1 MEATKN
7 KLIIEIREILANILS
22 RCTLEV
28 IASINAEAENKTI
41 LEAEDIKDI
50 YEKTTEQI
58 EKNSL
63 KDIYFSLSN
72 LMRFVGG
79 KSLEEQLNMGS
90 AKIPLRKYF
99 YLFDDL
105 NYVFK
110 TSTISVREKLNM
122 LLDFIKNNIEKG
134 ILECQTDNELLRL
147 GDRNF
152 FKTEEELD
160 LFLEAYQKLKEKNAT
175 KTLVDSALLII
186 DDCKKHAQTI
196 IEAHRIIDKHY
207 LKNNENRKDEDIEK
221 VIEAFENLE
230 IDKTLCSTIKIVL
243 VEDLEKERKKKIKN
257 GVSIKN
263 SIKIETPKPLSKTE
277 YDAIYSR
284 IMKMYDIEEHTIV
297 SALTKEEIV
306 YLVSLMFRINIP
318 EKEIRKSIQKINWQG
333 WKAYDNPIKEFN
345 DYYDKLQKNSHI
357 GEVEIALQNIK
368 EYLSLA
374 FLPENDNEYVGWK
387 QEIAEELKRVR
398 KILNQ
403 DDTYE
408 LEEGRKLYRNRIN
421 AEKKKED

>member
-1 MEATKN
+1 MPDSVVKFIRIMEDKIEETDKMINLLLLQGKIESFQIEENTFSFNTLNKHKDNLTKVISFFKKEEKYGTLYKYYN
-7 KLIIEIREILANILS
+7 YISKILQISKLTDYEKLEVLMYAVKINIDYLTEEVLDLNILKKLYAPQMDS
-22 RCTLEV
+22 KKFNQLLE
-28 IASINAEAENKTI
+28 SLDINALLQAKEET
-41 LEAEDIKDI
+41 
-50 YEKTTEQI
+50 
-58 EKNSL
+58 
-63 KDIYFSLSN
+63 LS
-72 LMRFVGG
+72 V
-79 KSLEEQLNMGS
+79 K
-90 AKIPLRKYF
+90 K
-99 YLFDDL
+99 
-105 NYVFK
+105 
-110 TSTISVREKLNM
+110 
-122 LLDFIKNNIEKG
+122 
-134 ILECQTDNELLRL
+134 RL
-147 GDRNF
+147 IR
-152 FKTEEELD
+152 
-160 LFLEAYQKLKEKNAT
+160 QK
-175 KTLVDSALLII
+175 
-186 DDCKKHAQTI
+186 I
-196 IEAHRIIDKHY
+196 IEALRAGEKSTRLFKKSHRNIENHYINKIDSY
-207 LKNNENRKDEDIEK
+207 NEQDIQFVIVSLKAIGVDRELQEITASILRK
-221 VIEAFENLE
+221 NLRK
-230 IDKTLCSTIKIVL
+230 IDALKS
-243 VEDLEKERKKKIKN
+243 KKIKEN
-257 GVSIKN
+257 RIKPFKKT
-263 SIKIETPKPLSKTE
+263 IVTPKPLSKTE

>member
-1 MEATKN
+1 MPDSVVKFIRIMEDKIEETDKMINLLLLQGKIESFQIEENTFSFNTLNKHKDNLTKVISFFKKEEKYGTLYKYYN
-7 KLIIEIREILANILS
+7 YISKILQISKLTDYEKLEVLMYAVKINIDYLTEEVLDLNILKKLYAPQMDSKKFNQLLESLDINALLQAKEETLSVKKRLIRE
-22 RCTLEV
+22 
-28 IASINAEAENKTI
+28 K
-41 LEAEDIKDI
+41 
-50 YEKTTEQI
+50 
-58 EKNSL
+58 
-63 KDIYFSLSN
+63 
-72 LMRFVGG
+72 
-79 KSLEEQLNMGS
+79 
-90 AKIPLRKYF
+90 
-99 YLFDDL
+99 
-105 NYVFK
+105 
-110 TSTISVREKLNM
+110 
-122 LLDFIKNNIEKG
+122 
-134 ILECQTDNELLRL
+134 
-147 GDRNF
+147 
-152 FKTEEELD
+152 
-160 LFLEAYQKLKEKNAT
+160 
-175 KTLVDSALLII
+175 
-186 DDCKKHAQTI
+186 I
-196 IEAHRIIDKHY
+196 IEALRAGEKSTRLFKKSHRNIENHYINKIDSY
-207 LKNNENRKDEDIEK
+207 NEQDIQFVIVSLKAIGVDRELQEITASILRK
-221 VIEAFENLE
+221 NLRK
-230 IDKTLCSTIKIVL
+230 IDALKS
-243 VEDLEKERKKKIKN
+243 KKIKEN
-257 GVSIKN
+257 RIKPFKKT
-263 SIKIETPKPLSKTE
+263 IVTPKPLSKTE

-408 LEEGRKLYRNRIN
+408 LEEGRKLYRNRIKGEEADGSN
-421 AEKKKED
+421 KK